1 LADQFSSVSYQHKAS
16 VGGFFGFKKTMMQTD
31 FTLENSSFVPGQ
43 FVNISL
49 SHMNSMSKHS
59 IDSFRFKLFRHI
71 TYNTPDKKQ
80 VTSEYV
86 AHEKALGCNK
96 F

>member
-1 LADQFSSVSYQHKAS
+1 
-16 VGGFFGFKKTMMQTD
+16 MQTE
-31 FTLENSSFVPGQ
+31 FSLESSSFEPGQ
-43 FVNISL
+43 FTNIHL
-49 SHMNSMSKHS
+49 SHLNSMSKHT

-80 VTSEYV
+80 VTAEYV
-86 AHEKALGCNK
+86 AQEKTQGCNK